1 MQATY
6 RKKVL
11 SLSNKKGMTRK
22 YFFLLAIPL
31 LFSALSCSKQDG
43 EGDYCQELRD
53 GVTNSNVE
61 QVKHVITQFIN
72 GLPSQDYTEANI
84 NNLVK
89 VIEDYCDGSAAML
102 CFDCVQTLPSQ
113 TEIQIW
119 YPGSSDLVNKIIDIT
134 YTTNNEMKFGNLH
147 D

>member
-1 MQATY
+1 M
-6 RKKVL
+6 
-11 SLSNKKGMTRK
+11 SRK
-22 YFFLLAIPL
+22 YL
-31 LFSALSCSKQDG
+31 LFAFALLSTAFSCSKEDSDG
-43 EGDYCQELRD
+43 DHCQELRD

-72 GLPSQDYTEANI
+72 GLPSQDYTEENI
-84 NNLVK
+84 NNLVR
-89 VIEDYCDGSAAML
+89 VIEDYCDGSATVL

-119 YPGSSDLVNKIIDIT
+119 YPGSGGLVYKTIDIT
-134 YTTNNEMKFGNLH
+134 YTANNEMKFGNLH

>member
-1 MQATY
+1 
-6 RKKVL
+6 
-11 SLSNKKGMTRK
+11 MTRK
-22 YFFLLAIPL
+22 YFPLLAIPL
-31 LFSALSCSKQDG
+31 LSAALSCSKQDS
-43 EGDYCQELRD
+43 ERDYCQELRD

-61 QVKHVITQFIN
+61 EVRHVITQFIN
-72 GLPSQDYTEANI
+72 GLSSQDYTEENI
-84 NNLVK
+84 NNLVN

-102 CFDCVQTLPSQ
+102 CFDCVRTLPSQ

-119 YPGSSDLVNKIIDIT
+119 YPGSSGLVIKVIDIT